1 MVTKVYLIRHAEAEG
16 NAVPFFQG
24 SLDTCLTEKGERQ
37 LDYLA
42 ARFVDIPLDAIYFS
56 PYQRARLTAE
66 AVNRNHHLDMIP
78 EYDLREINGGKWEG
92 RRILDLRDEYPEEFR
107 IWQERM
113 PEFVAPDGDAMTEV
127 YDRMRRIMQKIAE
140 ENPGKTIAVFT
151 HGCALRNFLSFVES
165 GSIEGLPA
173 VGWGDNSAVSLAEY
187 DTESGWRLI
196 YKNNSAH
203 LPQNIHT
210 ALPL

>member
-24 SLDTCLTEKGERQ
+24 GLDTPLTEKGVQQ

-66 AVNRNHHLDMIP
+66 AVNRNHHLEMIP
-78 EYDLREINGGKWEG
+78 EYELREINGGKWEG
-92 RRILDLRDEYPEEFR
+92 RRILDLREEYPEEFR
-107 IWQERM
+107 IWHERM
-113 PEFVAPDGDAMTEV
+113 PEFVAPEGDAMTEV
-127 YDRMRRIMQKIAE
+127 YGRMRRIMQQIAE

-165 GSIEGLPA
+165 GSIEGLPN

-203 LPQNIHT
+203 LPQDSHT

>member
-56 PYQRARLTAE
+56 PYQRTRLTAE
-66 AVNRNHHLDMIP
+66 AVNRNHHLEMIP

-92 RRILDLRDEYPEEFR
+92 RRILDLRDEYPDEFR
-107 IWQERM
+107 TWQGRM
-113 PEFVAPDGDAMTEV
+113 YEFTAPDGDSMTEV
-127 YDRMRRIMQKIAE
+127 YDRMSRIMQRIVE
-140 ENPGKTIAVFT
+140 EHSGKTIAVFT

-165 GSIEGLPA
+165 GSIEGLPD

-203 LPQNIHT
+203 LPQDSHT